1 LWTRIGVDRQTLLGE
16 HGSGTRPERV
26 RGMKEEKKEVME
38 AGEKTERRS
47 RETATRTR
55 KMTTVMMMRVTT
67 VGMGG
72 SGGGG
77 RGGAVM
83 VGWRE
88 RGSGRVKKVR
98 SDGRCQ
104 EESEADF

>member
-1 LWTRIGVDRQTLLGE
+1 
-16 HGSGTRPERV
+16 
-26 RGMKEEKKEVME
+26 MKEEKKEAME
-38 AGEKTERRS
+38 AGEKTEIRS

-55 KMTTVMMMRVTT
+55 KMTTVMMATMTT
-67 VGMGG
+67 DHDDDGDGGGDGGGGGGGG
-72 SGGGG
+72 SGSGG

-88 RGSGRVKKVR
+88 RDSGRVKKVR
-98 SDGRCQ
+98 SDGRRQ